1 MWKEN
6 KEDIKKRYIVLIDKI
21 QCCQKV
27 SIFVKLICTFN
38 TILIRISLAFF
49 VEVGL
54 FSNFCGD
61 GNNIV

>member
-1 MWKEN
+1 MLKEN

-38 TILIRISLAFF
+38 TILIRVSPAFF
-49 VEVGL
+49 VEVSL
-54 FSNFCGD
+54 F
-61 GNNIV
+61 